1 MAENGNKGWRGT
13 PLDMGGRLDP
23 YGIQEISL
31 EYDSGDEDVFR
42 PRLSKEFGSYEL
54 HQMSAYVE
62 SLTASMRKQQ
72 RQ

>member
-1 MAENGNKGWRGT
+1 
-13 PLDMGGRLDP
+13 MGERLDP

-31 EYDSGDEDVFR
+31 EYDSGYEDVFR

-62 SLTASMRKQQ
+62 SLTTSMRKQQ
-72 RQ
+72 Q